1 MLVILY
7 LYKALVKYPLNRILM
22 WHHYDEMRLTR
33 SKMTSVEVSSHL
45 HTLKW
50 EDYSVDEASCFKTH
64 SVPPYNNS
72 SPSLRQT
79 QLNFSPSQ
87 IKPSEQIE
95 SCIKDSIYEI
105 NNDIPLKSNK
115 HDSYPKTPIKLEPSS
130 TISPLN
136 KSSNSITITSPTRI
150 LKQTTLTETVIS
162 PSENVFKK
170 PLRTRKAG
178 INKRSQ
184 VKRSRS
190 VDSSQINTTTYNND
204 GFNNTDAIKVS
215 SANPRQPAT
224 TTRLCKSTSV
234 SPKKNLR
241 LANCATQMTSD
252 INKQNKCK
260 TPLQTQLTSYGIRKT
275 ARQYAKEIE
284 RERENNFMVALKNNI
299 EAGMKIIQTEEKGR
313 GVIAT
318 RTFYEGEFI
327 VEYAGDLIS
336 EKLAK
341 QREAVYKQ
349 NPAIGS
355 YMFFFVHA
363 GQRYCVDATEETSR
377 LGRLIN
383 HSRLKPN
390 CIVKVIP
397 VDGIPRLALFARKPI
412 SPGEELLYDYGD
424 RDKESLQLHPWLKT

>member
-1 MLVILY
+1 
-7 LYKALVKYPLNRILM
+7 
-22 WHHYDEMRLTR
+22 
-33 SKMTSVEVSSHL
+33 MTSVEVTSYSHT
-45 HTLKW
+45 HKW
-50 EDYSVDEASCFKTH
+50 EDYTIDEASCFKTNF
-64 SVPPYNNS
+64 VPSYNNS

-79 QLNFSPSQ
+79 QLNFSPSH
-87 IKPSEQIE
+87 IKPSKQVE
-95 SCIKDSIYEI
+95 SLLKDSVYEI
-105 NNDIPLKSNK
+105 NNDVPFKSNK
-115 HDSYPKTPIKLEPSS
+115 HDSYPKTPIKPEPSS

-150 LKQTTLTETVIS
+150 LKQTTLTETVLS

-170 PLRTRKAG
+170 PLRTRKTG
-178 INKRSQ
+178 TKKRSQ

-190 VDSSQINTTTYNND
+190 VDSSQINTTTYDNNSP
-204 GFNNTDAIKVS
+204 NNIDAIKVS
-215 SANPRQPAT
+215 SSNSCQSTTT

-241 LANCATQMTSD
+241 LANAVCATQVTNGSG
-252 INKQNKCK
+252 KQNKCK
-260 TPLQTQLTSYGIRKT
+260 MPLQTQLTSYGIRKT

-336 EKLAK
+336 EKMAK

-424 RDKESLQLHPWLKT
+424 RDKESIQLHPWLKT